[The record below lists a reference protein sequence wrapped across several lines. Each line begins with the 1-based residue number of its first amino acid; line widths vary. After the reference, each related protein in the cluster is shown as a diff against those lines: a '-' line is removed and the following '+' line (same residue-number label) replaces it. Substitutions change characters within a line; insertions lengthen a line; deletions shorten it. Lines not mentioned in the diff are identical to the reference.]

1 MEATA
6 RHFDTLG
13 AAEELEAVGL
23 THEQAKAIS
32 LVVDRGR
39 DNGKLAMEMETMR
52 AELKEE
58 IAALRAEMREEIAAL
73 RAEMREEIAALRAEL
88 KTEFNQEIAALR
100 SDIAVLKAQV
110 RYIFW
115 VLGFQSA
122 VLLAIALKV
131 FQ

>member
-52 AELKEE
+52 TEL
-58 IAALRAEMREEIAAL
+58 REEIAAL
-73 RAEMREEIAALRAEL
+73 RTEL
-88 KTEFNQEIAALR
+88 HEEIAALR